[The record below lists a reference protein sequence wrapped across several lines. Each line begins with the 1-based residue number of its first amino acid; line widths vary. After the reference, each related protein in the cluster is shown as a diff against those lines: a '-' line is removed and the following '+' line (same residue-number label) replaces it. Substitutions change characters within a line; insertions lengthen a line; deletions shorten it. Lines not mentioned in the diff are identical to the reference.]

1 MNNSTHKTTSPKAP
15 ATSKGSKAL
24 RVPRRLRELLH
35 CEELEVYN
43 SNREVDP
50 WRGQIMQIG
59 WDYCV

>member
-1 MNNSTHKTTSPKAP
+1 MNTLTSTRKATKKPHKQP
-15 ATSKGSKAL
+15 
-24 RVPRRLRELLH
+24 RVPRRLRELLNV
-35 CEELEVYN
+35 EELEVYN

>member
-1 MNNSTHKTTSPKAP
+1 MNNPTSKTTSPKAP

-24 RVPRRLRELLH
+24 RVPRRLRELLNV
-35 CEELEVYN
+35 EELDTYN

-50 WRGQIMQIG
+50 WRGQMVQLS